1 MLSLAQRR
9 WQNNFFMTASNLLLP
24 SAQELEYFIE
34 VARCLNLSRAASRLG
49 ISQPSLSVAIQKLER
64 SLGSQLFV
72 RLKTG
77 VQLTS
82 SGQNLLTRASVLL
95 DEWKA
100 TVASVRETTTEVS
113 GTIRLGCHPSVAAY
127 TFGKFVPSL
136 LKDYPQL
143 TFHFLHDLSRHICDL
158 VIHFKCDMGLVIN
171 PIRHPELVIQPLLT
185 DRVRFWVSSRLSG
198 TSLQNASRTII
209 CDPSLAQSQFLLK
222 ALSHQQSYRVVT
234 SGHLET
240 ICELT
245 AAGVGMGILPS
256 RVAGRAAKD
265 LKPVSTIKVFF
276 EDELCLVYR
285 KDMNQS
291 QARKIVIDSIKK
303 NMSAI

>member
-1 MLSLAQRR
+1 
-9 WQNNFFMTASNLLLP
+9 MTASHVLLP

-34 VARCLNLSRAASRLG
+34 VANCLNLSRAASRLG

-64 SLGSQLFV
+64 SLGSTLFV

-82 SGQNLLTRASVLL
+82 SGQNLLSRANVLL
-95 DEWKA
+95 EEWNA
-100 TVASVRETTTEVS
+100 TVASVRETTTDVT
-113 GTIRLGCHPSVAAY
+113 GTIRLGCHPSVALY
-127 TFGKFVPSL
+127 TFAEFIPSL

-171 PIRHPELVIQPLLT
+171 PIRHPELVILPLLT
-185 DRVRFWVSSRLSG
+185 DRVRFWASSRLSG
-198 TSLQNASRTII
+198 NALQNASRTII
-209 CDPSLAQSQFLLK
+209 CDPSLVQSQFLIK
-222 ALSHQQSYRVVT
+222 ALHKQQSYRVVT

-245 AAGVGMGILPS
+245 ASGAGIGILPT
-256 RVAGRAAKD
+256 RVAERVGKD
-265 LKPVSTIKVFF
+265 LKPVSAIKEFF

-291 QARKIVIDSIKK
+291 AARKIVIENIKSK
-303 NMSAI
+303 MSAI